1 MSDPTPAGRAGAPAA
16 GAPPLQDLAAR
27 AAALGG
33 WRRLA
38 LAAGLGAVSAA
49 ALPPVY
55 LVPLLVP
62 AFVALAWMLDG
73 TATRWGAFWLGWAFG
88 LGQFAAGLYWIGIAF
103 FVDAE
108 KHAWMMPI
116 AVLGLSAGLAIFPG
130 LAALAARMLPVG
142 WAARAGAAW
151 PRLLALA
158 AAWCALEWLRG
169 AILTGFP
176 WNLMGSV
183 WSFHPAP
190 QQAAALAGAWGLSLI
205 TVLAASLP
213 AALGWASGRAAWA
226 PVLAAVALVAALLGG
241 GALRLAA
248 APAPGAETVDGVAL
262 RLVQPDIPQHLKWRN
277 DLRRQHVTTQVRL
290 SRSAGF
296 DSRSHVIWPE
306 TAVPFFLPR
315 QGGPE
320 LRAELASAAPEGGAL
335 ITGAPRITQR
345 AEGGRRLHNGLI
357 ALGPDG
363 RTLASFDKF
372 HLVPFG
378 EYVPLRDW
386 LPVDKITPGR
396 VDFSPGPGPR
406 NLEVPGVPAF
416 SPLICYEAIFPRE
429 VVRPGTRPGWLLNV
443 TNDAWFGR
451 SSGPYQHLAS
461 ARLRAVEQG
470 LPLVRAANTG
480 ISVIV
485 DPWGRTLRRLG
496 LGESGVLDGPLPRA
510 LAQPTPYARIG
521 DWGFAALL
529 AAVAA
534 AAAIGGRSGAGSRR
548 PEASSR

>member
-1 MSDPTPAGRAGAPAA
+1 MSDPTPAGRAGTADAPARRA
-16 GAPPLQDLAAR
+16 APLQALAER
-27 AAALGG
+27 TAALGG

-38 LAAGLGAVSAA
+38 LAAGLGALSAA

-73 TATRWGAFWLGWAFG
+73 TATRQGAFWLGWAFG

-130 LAALAARMLPVG
+130 LAALAARALPVG
-142 WAARAGAAW
+142 WGARTAAAW
-151 PRLLALA
+151 PRALALA

-190 QQAAALAGAWGLSLI
+190 QQAAALAGGWGLSLV
-205 TVLAASLP
+205 TVLAAALP
-213 AALGWASGRAAWA
+213 AALGWARGRAAWT
-226 PVLAAVALVAALLGG
+226 PVLAAALLVATLAGG

-248 APAPGAETVDGVAL
+248 APGPGEAVVEGVAL
-262 RLVQPDIPQHLKWRN
+262 RLVQPGIPQHLKWRD
-277 DLRRQHVTTQVRL
+277 DLRRQHVRDQVRL
-290 SRSAGF
+290 SRGAGF
-296 DSRSHVIWPE
+296 DSRTHVIWPE

-320 LRAELASAAPEGGAL
+320 LRRALASAAPADGAL
-335 ITGAPRITQR
+335 ITGAPRVTQ
-345 AEGGRRLHNGLI
+345 GPDGQQRLHNGLI

-363 RTLASFDKF
+363 QTLASFDKF

-378 EYVPLRDW
+378 EYVPLRNW

-461 ARLRAVEQG
+461 ARLRAVERG

-496 LGESGVLDGPLPRA
+496 LGETGVLDGPLPRA
-510 LAQPTPYARIG
+510 LAQPTPYSRIG

-529 AAVAA
+529 AAAVAA
-534 AAAIGGRSGAGSRR
+534 ALAGRPRR
-548 PEASSR
+548 P